1 MRNWIK
7 FVSAVFVVGLMSAV
21 MTGCEK
27 TPVDK
32 PNNDN
37 TSILTNISGLQSR
50 LFTLNGEA
58 VMVASGAEL
67 TDVIIMTGGK
77 TYNCEITSVG
87 ETSFKFRVPEDLV
100 GGEYSFSIKR
110 GDKVQEIGGPWTIA
124 IRSFNPNVPD
134 DGKSSLRGMVY
145 CDSKGVDGV
154 LVTDG
159 VNFTKTMDG
168 GKYYLE
174 SDKRYGV
181 VYIILP
187 SGYDV
192 ATRSAMP
199 QFWAATNE
207 DPKNREQHNFELFKN
222 DNTNHT
228 VLVATDIHLS
238 NRNLYP
244 LDLTQFSAGFVN
256 EVKEFYSNQKNVY
269 CFNLGDFAWDI
280 YWYKYWNGEALQNA
294 SSQIAGLPCQFWS
307 TMGNH
312 DNNGH
317 AGWEEKKSNIPYG
330 TDEYWAKDLE
340 ASKPFRTVM
349 GPTHIAM
356 NIGQVHY
363 ILVDDINYEN
373 DYIKGESE
381 EDGSADPQ
389 MGDRNYHAGFRP
401 DVIEWLRKDLSY
413 VDKST
418 PVVIGFHIPLMDA
431 LGANYNGEFSTNY
444 TQLLEFID
452 LFKDYSEV
460 NFVSGHTHVNRMRP
474 IKDHG
479 TNMYEHNI
487 GSVCGIWWN
496 TSRGSGAGNNAIT
509 GNPIGALT
517 LCSDGAP
524 AGYMVY
530 EAQGKSRS
538 WYYKAIG
545 ANKSTV
551 LKSKQFKTYDM
562 NEVAKYYSAG
572 KGGAFLTTI
581 STSGIENSANDAAPG
596 SRIKASKQSYGAEE
610 EANTVWINVWG
621 FEKGSFAG
629 YGKCKVEVIEN
640 GKTTDITEKV
650 NDAAGSAN
658 PIEGYHD
665 PLSAITYDVYKH
677 STSGKFSSHSQSRN
691 YANHIFKYIAGSA
704 NSTLTIVYTDRFGNK
719 YREQM
724 QRPKKFWDG
733 TNPYYTLD

>member
-7 FVSAVFVVGLMSAV
+7 FVSAVLFVGLMSAG
-21 MTGCEK
+21 MTGCTK
-27 TPVDK
+27 TEVNSGDDPSS
-32 PNNDN
+32 
-37 TSILTNISGLQSR
+37 TILTNIGGLQSR

-58 VMVASGAEL
+58 VMVASGAQL
-67 TDVIIMTGGK
+67 TDVITMTGTN
-77 TYNCEITSVG
+77 TYDCEITSVG
-87 ETSFKFRVPEDLV
+87 ETNFKFRVPGDLV

-110 GDKVQEIGGPWTIA
+110 GETVQNIGGPWTIA
-124 IRSFNPNVPD
+124 VRAFNPNVPD

-159 VNFTKTMDG
+159 VNFTETKDG
-168 GKYYLE
+168 GKYYLA

-181 VYIILP
+181 VYIVLP

-192 ATRSAMP
+192 ATRKAMP
-199 QFWAATNE
+199 QFWAATN
-207 DPKNREQHNFELFKN
+207 DDASVREQHNFELFKN

-256 EVKEFYSNQKNVY
+256 EVKTDYAGKKSVY

-280 YWYKYWNGEALQNA
+280 YWYKYWDGKALENA
-294 SSQIAGLPCQFWS
+294 TAQISGLPCQFWS

-312 DNNGH
+312 DNDGH
-317 AGWEEKKSNIPYG
+317 AGWTTKMSNIPYG

-340 ASKPFRTVM
+340 ASKPFRTVV
-349 GPTHIAM
+349 GPTHISM
-356 NIGQVHY
+356 NIGKVHY

-373 DYIKGESE
+373 DYLKGSTE
-381 EDGSADPQ
+381 EDATGDEK

-418 PVVIGFHIPLMDA
+418 PVVVGFHIPLANA
-431 LGANYNGEFSTNY
+431 LGDAFNGEFGTNMQ
-444 TQLLEFID
+444 QLYDFVN
-452 LFKDYSEV
+452 LFKDFSEV
-460 NFVSGHTHVNRMRP
+460 NFISGHTHVNRMRP
-474 IKDHG
+474 LPGYGK
-479 TNMYEHNI
+479 NLYEHNI

-496 TSRGSGAGNNAIT
+496 TSQGSGSGNSAVNGPAGSLN
-509 GNPIGALT
+509 

-530 EAQGKSRS
+530 EVQGTSRS
-538 WYYKAIG
+538 WYWKAVG
-545 ANKSTV
+545 VNKTTV

-562 NEVAKYYSAG
+562 NEVAAYYKAG
-572 KGGAFLTTI
+572 KGGAFLTAITGP
-581 STSGIENSANDAAPG
+581 GIENSASDAVPG
-596 SRIKASKQSYGAEE
+596 SRIKATAKSYGAEE
-610 EANTVWINVWG
+610 ETNTVWINVWG
-621 FEKGSFAG
+621 FEKGDFAG
-629 YGKCKVEVIEN
+629 YGKCSVKVIED

-650 NDAAGSAN
+650 NDAAGTVN

-665 PLSAITYDVYKH
+665 PLSAVTFDVYRY
-677 STSGKFSSHSQSRN
+677 TTRGKFSSNSMSRG
-691 YANHIFKYIAGSA
+691 YANHIFKYIAKSPK
-704 NSTLTIVYTDRFGNK
+704 STLTIVYTDRFGNT

-733 TNPYYTLD
+733 ANPYYTLD